1 MQQDDQLVNPVTE
14 PEKIIVPAIDV
25 RKAQTSTKRPNLD
38 PPDLP
43 NSSNPAKHGRITKKF
58 VPPPRKDNK

>member
-25 RKAQTSTKRPNLD
+25 RKAQTTTKRPNSD

-43 NSSNPAKHGRITKKF
+43 NSSNPAKYGRITKKF
-58 VPPPRKDNK
+58 VPPRRKDPK